1 MAPLGTGGAGGGGG
15 STNRR
20 WDGDAARRR
29 RQAEEMAADRGWIFD
44 GVIEFERRRV
54 QAERGMPSTPPH
66 QDTPTAVPLH
76 HRAAPS
82 AAAQPA
88 AAFLLLLPPSP
99 PIPQALGPPP
109 APPPPGLPPN
119 PAATPPRPAGV
130 APDFQAEIDAD
141 WERRLQEAHL
151 HNQREMD
158 RLERQRMEGLLP
170 QNLREEA
177 EF

>member
-1 MAPLGTGGAGGGGG
+1 
-15 STNRR
+15 
-20 WDGDAARRR
+20 
-29 RQAEEMAADRGWIFD
+29 MAAERGWIFD

-54 QAERGMPSTPPH
+54 QAERGLPSTPPHH

-76 HRAAPS
+76 HRAAPT

-88 AAFLLLLPPSP
+88 AAFLPLLPPSP

-109 APPPPGLPPN
+109 APPPGLPPN
-119 PAATPPRPAGV
+119 PVATPPRPAGV
-130 APDFQAEIDAD
+130 APDFGADADAD